1 MIGLSAPPRATA
13 QTGAVAKRFD
23 VHPVSW
29 ERLLYK
35 AKNIFGNVTTEVQ
48 LEFLPA
54 AMIGDLLIET
64 PQGAP
69 LQPLGRHIGS
79 ITVRSII
86 NPLIGSN
93 SEIVSDSLFNLNDA
107 KALRRIRQL
116 KGKEYW
122 QKTYR
127 FTQSGVYRLRKRP
140 NDPDEAHQAMA
151 HWTDTK
157 ESFYPYDLNSH
168 GCLQVLEPST
178 LLYIISSADL
188 FKEGETLNLCV
199 FNKKQLHNLQVREH
213 GLQRLKMSYKEVFPL
228 NKFIKKEGK
237 IETFKISM
245 TSRPLVSKNETAET
259 FSFLGLKG
267 EIDFFLHPASRIPVQ
282 IRGRIPYVGRLEFKL
297 DKVWLRTDGNGS

>member
-1 MIGLSAPPRATA
+1 MIGLSAPPHATP
-13 QTGAVAKRFD
+13 QTGAVARRYD
-23 VHPVSW
+23 AHPITW

-54 AMIGDLLIET
+54 RMIGDLLIKT

-69 LQPLGRHIGS
+69 LQTFGQPIGS

-86 NPLIGSN
+86 NPLIGSK
-93 SEIVSDSLFNLNDA
+93 SEIVNDSLFNLNDTR
-107 KALRRIRQL
+107 ALQRIRQL
-116 KGKEYW
+116 KGREFW

-140 NDPDEAHQAMA
+140 HGPDEAHQGMTY
-151 HWTDTK
+151 WTDIK
-157 ESFYPYDLNSH
+157 ESFYPYDLTGH
-168 GCLQVLEPST
+168 GCLQVMEPST
-178 LLYIISSADL
+178 LLYIVSSIGPVE
-188 FKEGETLNLCV
+188 EGETLNLCV

-213 GLQRLKMSYKEVFPL
+213 GLHRLELNYREVFPL
-228 NKFIKKEGK
+228 NKVIKKEGK

-245 TSRPLVSKNETAET
+245 TSRPFVAENETAES

-267 EIDFFLHPASRIPVQ
+267 EIEFFLHPASRIPVQ

-297 DKVWLRTDGNGS
+297 NKVWLRADGNGS